1 MSKKC
6 SLCFILCV
14 VKCLSAEP
22 TVTIISTE
30 PIAFNQTIGL
40 NFPINGST
48 QETDYFS
55 AQNLFPLS
63 ANGLYYMY
71 RRSTVN
77 ENSDTST
84 KWDYSDEW
92 QTFAIEVADSFSS
105 TARWRYM
112 RQYQGAYFAFGDW
125 QDLNIGNNTL
135 NISGVNHPRQIGFQ
149 IDGNVSFSNLTHS
162 YESGSDSISLS
173 NQSDDSQET
182 NDSDSSDGSDNT
194 PGSDGTENTNSPNTD
209 QSPNI
214 ILIISDDQRWD
225 ATSYM
230 QSKLASEGKIAR
242 FPWLDTPHFDS
253 FQASSINF
261 INAFTTFS
269 TCSPSR
275 ATMLTG
281 LYPHEHGV
289 TDNSTPFPVN
299 SITFATELKNENYI
313 TGYFG
318 KWHHGRQTER
328 PGFDKV
334 VTYHGQ
340 GTYSDTHL
348 YDGNGNYIRQTSSNE
363 WIDDVCTEEA
373 INFIESNVNNKFL
386 LVLGFKTPHEPFTP
400 PSRTSTDYFNEIA
413 ETVPNLNINPVALPF
428 GTPNSQTRH
437 EQNRKY
443 MRTIKGIDQCIGNLF
458 EKLDELNIS
467 DRTAIIYVSD
477 NGFFRG
483 EHKLWDKRAAY
494 EESIR
499 IPLII
504 KYPRHYSNAKEV
516 KEIALNLDIAPTILD
531 IAGIEIPEI
540 MQGESLLKLITEEE
554 SVNWRSSFFYQYNHD
569 PEFPNANVRPCI
581 ALRHENGLK
590 LIINEED
597 SLYEGDWRELY
608 NLKNDPY
615 EINNL
620 ALGNSYTLKEM
631 QKILENKIN
640 KTAFMKVLGINKE
653 KGVINLK
660 LGKKYNFSV
669 DFSYNLNDWLPIS
682 EISRGNNLS
691 GNVNIDIPNSNN
703 KTFIRVKYGQN

>member
-1 MSKKC
+1 MTYIYYTCLLIVFFSH
-6 SLCFILCV
+6 SLVAQYSVIT
-14 VKCLSAEP
+14 S
-22 TVTIISTE
+22 STGPE
-30 PIAFNQTIGL
+30 AFDKTIGL
-40 NFPINGST
+40 NLPINNSSY
-48 QETDYFS
+48 ETEFFS
-55 AQNLFPLS
+55 AADIFSLNQNG
-63 ANGLYYMY
+63 AYYMY

-77 ENSDTST
+77 QNTTQST
-84 KWDYSDEW
+84 KWIYSDEA
-92 QTFAIEVADSFSS
+92 QTFSLTVSNLISPAP
-105 TARWRYM
+105 RWRFM
-112 RQYQGAYFAFGDW
+112 RQYESVHFGFGPW
-125 QDLNIGNNTL
+125 QNLNVGENTIS
-135 NISGVNHPRQIGFQ
+135 ISGVDFRRQVGFQ
-149 IDGNVSFSNLTHS
+149 IDGNVTFSNLTHN
-162 YESGSDSISLS
+162 YESGYDSISLS
-173 NQSDDSQET
+173 EQST
-182 NDSDSSDGSDNT
+182 N
-194 PGSDGTENTNSPNTD
+194 D

-214 ILIISDDQRWD
+214 ILIISDDHRWD
-225 ATSYM
+225 ATSHM
-230 QSKLASEGKIAR
+230 QSKLASEGKVAR
-242 FPWLDTPHFDS
+242 FPWINTPHFDS

-261 INAFTTFS
+261 VNAFTTFS

-281 LYPHEHGV
+281 LYPHDHGV

-318 KWHHGRQTER
+318 KWHHGRQAER

-340 GTYSDTHL
+340 GTYTGTHL
-348 YDGNGNYIRQTSSNE
+348 FDGNGNYIRQTSSND

-386 LVLGFKTPHEPFTP
+386 LVLGFKTPHEPFSP
-400 PSRTSTDYFNEIA
+400 PSRTSTDYFDEIA
-413 ETVPNLNINPVALPF
+413 ETVPNLNVNPVAVPF
-428 GTPNSQTRH
+428 GPTNSQTRH
-437 EQNRKY
+437 EQNREY

-458 EKLDELNIS
+458 EKLNELNIS

-504 KYPRHYSNAKEV
+504 KYPRHYPSAKEV
-516 KEIALNLDIAPTILD
+516 NEIALNLDIAPTILD
-531 IAGIEIPEI
+531 IAGIDIPEI
-540 MQGESLLKLITEEE
+540 MQGESLLDLINDEE
-554 SVNWRSSFFYQYNHD
+554 VANWRSSFFYQYNHD

-620 ALGNSYTLKEM
+620 ALGDPNTLKEM

-640 KTAFMKVLGINKE
+640 ETAFMKVLGINKE
-653 KGVINLK
+653 TGIVNLK
-660 LGKKYNFSV
+660 LGKRYNFSV
-669 DFSYNLNDWLPIS
+669 DFSENLNDWLPIS
-682 EISRGNNLS
+682 EINRGNNLS
-691 GNVNIDIPNSNN
+691 GIVNIDIPNSNN
-703 KTFIRVKYGQN
+703 KTFIRVKYGKN